1 MSSLQPKLKNKDL
14 QDFFQKR
21 ENYKSSKKY
30 VGSFVN
36 QNINSNY
43 ILKLSTRDFIDDEA
57 RKLQAEENLQLQ
69 TDAVKKMFSSNVIN
83 LDMQDY
89 ILPEEV
95 NKFNRKSNNL
105 AYKQW

>member
-1 MSSLQPKLKNKDL
+1 
-14 QDFFQKR
+14 
-21 ENYKSSKKY
+21 
-30 VGSFVN
+30 
-36 QNINSNY
+36 
-43 ILKLSTRDFIDDEA
+43 
-57 RKLQAEENLQLQ
+57 LQ